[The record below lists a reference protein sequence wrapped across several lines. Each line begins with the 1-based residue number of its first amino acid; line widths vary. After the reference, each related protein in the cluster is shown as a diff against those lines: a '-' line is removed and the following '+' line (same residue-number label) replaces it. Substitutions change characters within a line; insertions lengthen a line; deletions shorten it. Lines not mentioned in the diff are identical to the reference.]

1 MKHVVGPGGMS
12 IVIIQN
18 LGAAWVLRT
27 LNGWVVEYPNSSL
40 KKEVYSSYEEALSA
54 AYKED

>member
-1 MKHVVGPGGMS
+1 MKHVVGPGGTQ
-12 IVIIQN
+12 V
-18 LGAAWVLRT
+18 LYDDDTHAAWVLRT